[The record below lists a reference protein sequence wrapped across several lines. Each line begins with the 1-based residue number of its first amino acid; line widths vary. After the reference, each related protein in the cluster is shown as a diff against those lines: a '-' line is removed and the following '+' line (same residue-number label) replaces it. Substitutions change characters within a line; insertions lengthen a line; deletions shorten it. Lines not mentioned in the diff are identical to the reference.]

1 MRNGSATI
9 LLPDSKA
16 CLYTESN
23 DMLHTNTKSTTP
35 LTGPLE
41 RNALS
46 VVETAAT
53 NGVSAGFIRLEIK
66 RGHLKAVR
74 AGRRVLVPVRAIEEW
89 LKQPK

>member
-1 MRNGSATI
+1 MW
-9 LLPDSKA
+9 PDSRSWA
-16 CLYTESN
+16 YTESN
-23 DMLHTNTKSTTP
+23 DMPCTNTYSTTL

-46 VVETAAT
+46 VAETAAT

>member
-1 MRNGSATI
+1 MQCTN
-9 LLPDSKA
+9 
-16 CLYTESN
+16 TES
-23 DMLHTNTKSTTP
+23 TSI

-46 VVETAAT
+46 VAETAAT

-74 AGRRVLVPVRAIEEW
+74 AGRRVLVPIRAIDKW
-89 LKQPK
+89 LNQPK